1 MRKLVI
7 ATVGK
12 AKAMD
17 RCLTARF
24 MDAAE
29 AEKSGLVAHV
39 IPAVQ
44 LPEELLIRRFRNE
57 PEFPVDRGSCVV
69 GIEPC

>member
-17 RCLTARF
+17 LCLTARF

-29 AEKSGLVAHV
+29 AEKSGLVWS
-39 IPAVQ
+39 PASS
-44 LPEELLIRRFRNE
+44 PPTSCPRN
-57 PEFPVDRGSCVV
+57 R
-69 GIEPC
+69 

>member
-12 AKAMD
+12 AKALD

-29 AEKSGLVAHV
+29 AEKSGLVWS
-39 IPAVQ
+39 PASS
-44 LPEELLIRRFRNE
+44 PPTSCPRN
-57 PEFPVDRGSCVV
+57 R
-69 GIEPC
+69 